1 MHKFVLQAPANAALS
16 VLRAWMHAGA
26 RLLTLSSKDGIC
38 CPHRLV
44 VGAVVVAPVAR
55 KANALFSNLKV
66 VPDLDQN
73 HAVIGL
79 VLRIALDG
87 VSGHRA
93 ASCAPVFQCR
103 SQWF

>member
-1 MHKFVLQAPANAALS
+1 M
-16 VLRAWMHAGA
+16 
-26 RLLTLSSKDGIC
+26 
-38 CPHRLV
+38 
-44 VGAVVVAPVAR
+44 VGAVVVEPVTR

-87 VSGHRA
+87 VRRQLLCQRPQGCQWCSRL
-93 ASCAPVFQCR
+93 PVPFTTVLKNWGVTAWPSSLVVLIFQDMAFV
-103 SQWF
+103 SK